1 MHTVWSSSPTK
12 CEQMRS
18 GSRNAP
24 GWDSQHTPAIKA
36 KPRQAPSMSWA
47 YRVEHPEFGT
57 IINAL
62 SRAEYDLLFVALF
75 HPTLFDLHDQFA
87 FDVLP
92 SVHPLHGHPDLIGT
106 ITPSHQGTLA
116 IARDLGVMSSHPKTF
131 MPSAID
137 PEDGHW
143 VARPLLGDFM
153 LFLFDDQGPYCLHF
167 DIKHEEGAHDKPGP
181 DVVASRQG
189 DRSKSNASAKFRIK
203 AQYLAEVG
211 IRVVYLHPGQV
222 DLEVARNLRFLFA
235 WTVRSSKLGAD
246 QQDQL
251 IGLLQR
257 AIEDGTPPAMVIS
270 TCAAKYGWSPEECR
284 RVLFQAIWTKRLRVD
299 LFDAILI
306 DQPLYPETRDVIDEY
321 AHWFVR

>member
-12 CEQMRS
+12 CEQMRAR
-18 GSRNAP
+18 SRNAP
-24 GWDSQHTPAIKA
+24 GWESQHTPAIQA

-47 YRVEHPEFGT
+47 YRVEHPEFGK
-57 IINAL
+57 IINAI
-62 SRAEYDLLFVALF
+62 SRPEYDLLFVALF
-75 HPTLFDLHDQFA
+75 HPTLFQLHDQFV
-87 FDVLP
+87 FDLRP
-92 SVHPLHGHPDLIGT
+92 GVHPLHGHPYLIGAN
-106 ITPSHQGTLA
+106 TPSHKGTLA
-116 IARDLGVMSSHPKTF
+116 IARDLGVMSAHPKTF

-153 LFLFDDQGPYCLHF
+153 LFLLDDQGPYCLHF
-167 DIKHEEGAHDKPGP
+167 DIKHEKGAHDKPGP

-189 DRSKSNASAKFRIK
+189 DRSKNNASAKFRIK
-203 AQYLAEVG
+203 AQYLEELG

-222 DLEVARNLRFLFA
+222 DLEVARNLRFLYA
-235 WTVRSSKLGAD
+235 WTVRPSKLGAD

-251 IGLLQR
+251 IEHFQR
-257 AIEDGTPPAMVIS
+257 GIEDGTPPAFVIS
-270 TCAAKYGWSPEECR
+270 TNAAKYGSTPEECR
-284 RVLFQAIWTKRLRVD
+284 RVLFQAIWTRRLRVD

-306 DQPLYPETRDVIDEY
+306 DQPLYPETRNVIDEY